1 MLIFQGRLLII
12 NRKGTAWKV
21 RPNSGPPWPDTSL
34 VCTMNPPLW
43 RQQLGG
49 GKNKQWGTGC
59 QPEINRFGDQN
70 YHTVC
75 FFRDYLY
82 LLYVYVYIYI
92 LLIYTYL
99 PYTKAIVYCKYNL
112 CTCIFNAVNHACLR
126 SYTYTYTSMHLQ
138 PHMSTISFQLM
149 YETIHEGSD
158 AGRQSKEHRGKL
170 FEPQVTSHLSKWH
183 WSSLPLKID
192 GMMDFLLEPSY
203 FSFRRVFFQWKLN
216 GSMVW

>member
-1 MLIFQGRLLII
+1 MAEKISNGGRVASLKSIVLEIKTII
-12 NRKGTAWKV
+12 QYV
-21 RPNSGPPWPDTSL
+21 SL
-34 VCTMNPPLW
+34 
-43 RQQLGG
+43 
-49 GKNKQWGTGC
+49 
-59 QPEINRFGDQN
+59 EIICIYCMFM
-70 YHTVC
+70 
-75 FFRDYLY
+75 
-82 LLYVYVYIYI
+82 YIYI